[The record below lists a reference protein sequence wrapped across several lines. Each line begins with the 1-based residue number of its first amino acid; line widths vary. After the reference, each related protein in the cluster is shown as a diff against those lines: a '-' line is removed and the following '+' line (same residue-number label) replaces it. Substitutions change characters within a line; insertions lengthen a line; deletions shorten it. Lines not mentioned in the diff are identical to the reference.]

1 MENQSQGWQW
11 WGGGWRTNGFYYEMI
26 SSFVS
31 RRMESIS
38 YANFSLSSAA
48 GDGSIPSAQ
57 GFREIQVEL
66 IKIRHRNQDEL
77 PQPPFPGL
85 W

>member
-1 MENQSQGWQW
+1 MENQPQGWQRR
-11 WGGGWRTNGFYYEMI
+11 GGGWRTHGFYYEMI

-57 GFREIQVEL
+57 GFREVQVEL
-66 IKIRHRNQDEL
+66 IKIRQGNQDEL
-77 PQPPFPGL
+77 LQPPIPGL